1 VNRLK
6 LLNRKSL
13 LNDMFIMKSILLH
26 LRQEVNNGNNLK
38 VILVFILA
46 IIQIVYDYSSVEAV
60 VDEEDE

>member
-1 VNRLK
+1 
-6 LLNRKSL
+6 
-13 LNDMFIMKSILLH
+13 MKSILLH

-46 IIQIVYDYSSVEAV
+46 IIQIVYDYSSVEAAV